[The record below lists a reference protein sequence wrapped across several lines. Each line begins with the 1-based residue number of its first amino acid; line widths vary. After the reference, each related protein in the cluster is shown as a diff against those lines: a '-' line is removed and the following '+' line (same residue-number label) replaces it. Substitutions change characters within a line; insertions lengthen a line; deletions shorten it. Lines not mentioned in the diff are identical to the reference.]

1 MSVQELETA
10 ITRLSKDELTAL
22 SRWFQE
28 YLADEWDR
36 EIEADARAGRFDQSG
51 KQAKADYDAGR
62 CTPL

>member
-22 SRWFQE
+22 SQWFQE

-36 EIEADARAGRFDQSG
+36 EIEADARAGRLDQAG
-51 KQAKADYDAGR
+51 KRAKADYDAGR